1 MKTKKKNK
9 VLEQVK
15 AMRKQSREEEIKSHG
30 KPINYKK
37 IIASKKLY
45 KRKNNKA
52 DTNEGLP
59 YLFYKKLG
67 YYQIL
72 TLLSGFKYIGSVA
85 SIPNAS
91 YHA

>member
-15 AMRKQSREEEIKSHG
+15 AMRKQSREDEIKSHG